1 MRRKPPTTRESLT
14 HRFEILAK
22 DGPVEGYITV
32 GMFADGTPAEM
43 FLVLARA
50 GESMRG
56 LARCWAT
63 CFSLCLQS
71 GIPLEH
77 LVEKFKYFRFEPAG
91 FTRNPDIPN
100 AQSIADYVARWM
112 ELTFL
117 NPGTKCGPGSA
128 RNAGVIGGGSRA
140 VRPKRIRF
148 RPPPPVH
155 TEGRK

>member
-1 MRRKPPTTRESLT
+1 MRRKPPTTRKSIT

-22 DGPVEGYITV
+22 DGPIEGYITV
-32 GMFADGTPAEM
+32 GLFADGTPAEM

-71 GIPLEH
+71 GISLQH

-91 FTRNPDIPN
+91 FTQNPDIPN

-112 ELTFL
+112 EITFL
-117 NPGTKCGPGSA
+117 KSEKKDESGGKTKG
-128 RNAGVIGGGSRA
+128 RMMEGGSNA
-140 VRPKRIRF
+140 VPPRRIRLC
-148 RPPPPVH
+148 PWPPV
-155 TEGRK
+155 GNVV